1 MGITTHRQLVDAID
15 NLTAETTSK
24 LEKKLIIS
32 QFVAFNIPEDEIFL
46 ILNDAPDL
54 LSHETIRKLR
64 QEMIFSLVELLCK
77 Y

>member
-54 LSHETIRKLR
+54 ISHETIRKLR
-64 QEMIFSLVELLCK
+64 QEMIFTLVDTIYRC
-77 Y
+77 